1 MEDSFSII
9 FPIIWIIGV
18 ALSIGAAVSKAKKAK
33 EEQERKAQQVLVARK
48 AQPSTTNRKQSQ
60 AKKPTKQTSTINFE
74 AVDTHEHHAE
84 DVESYDK
91 IVGSLGDVSTEGC
104 VELDGLRLICNDQN
118 YNANDAQ
125 AFDLSKVAQAMVYGE
140 ILGEPRCKNPY
151 KK

>member
-18 ALSIGAAVSKAKKAK
+18 ALSIVAAVSKAKKTK
-33 EEQERKAQQVLVARK
+33 EEQESRARYAAQK
-48 AQPSTTNRKQSQ
+48 AQPTTSSKQSQ
-60 AKKPTKQTSTINFE
+60 AKKPTKQTSTINCE
-74 AVDTHEHHAE
+74 GEHDHEHHGE
-84 DVESYDK
+84 EMESYDK

-104 VELDGLRLICNDQN
+104 VELDGLRLVCNDEN
-118 YNANDAQ
+118 YNGTTEQ
-125 AFDLSKVAQAMVYGE
+125 RYDLAKVAQAMVYGE